1 VLLGGVLANQ
11 HRVSLTGV
19 LIAGISGAIIGDSV
33 GYEVGRRYG
42 DTMLRKLPNRIVDDA
57 KVDKAEDL
65 VRRLGGKA
73 VFVGRFTTAA
83 RVLVP
88 GLAGTARI
96 PYGRFLFFNAAGGA
110 IWAAG
115 FILLGYVFGSQY
127 QRVEKN
133 ANLFG
138 LAVLVVVLAVGAG
151 YFLRRRK
158 RLGAQRGA
166 SAAG

>member
-1 VLLGGVLANQ
+1 
-11 HRVSLTGV
+11 
-19 LIAGISGAIIGDSV
+19 
-33 GYEVGRRYG
+33 
-42 DTMLRKLPNRIVDDA
+42 
-57 KVDKAEDL
+57 
-65 VRRLGGKA
+65 
-73 VFVGRFTTAA
+73 
-83 RVLVP
+83 
-88 GLAGTARI
+88 
-96 PYGRFLFFNAAGGA
+96 LFFNAAGGA
-110 IWAAG
+110 IWAAS